1 MGKSYGP
8 QQLSHPQESYVETAK
23 EMYESGFRNDGGS
36 IEIDEGAEVEKDT
49 DGGAWVRA
57 WVFVSDKEIGATP

>member
-1 MGKSYGP
+1 MGKSFGP
-8 QQLSHPQESYVETAK
+8 QQLPHPSKAYIETAK

-49 DGGAWVRA
+49 DDGAWVRA
-57 WVFVSDKEIGATP
+57 WVFVSNKELGATP